1 MIEPMLQSIPDPF
14 DSYGPPKPEDQ
25 IFSIL
30 APLSIF
36 NASASPSPRAGTA
49 EIDPVSNIASPND
62 ISWSSD
68 HDDMDS
74 AASQWADVHTPTSS
88 PPLSAKSTATV
99 TINHATSPPSSS
111 RRASYPTSGNS
122 PLSPGRSSGG
132 MRKADSKLRKSLSA
146 IHEAVSSE
154 SSSVSRSSFESKS
167 RLPSVASDNHERES
181 SSDTLR
187 QPNSEANTSINGS
200 RNAFADDPIWGSHE
214 TSSSMTLH
222 GEENRKDSSTN
233 GVGRV
238 DNHKRDPELSGSG
251 LGQG

>member
-1 MIEPMLQSIPDPF
+1 MLQSIPDPF

-36 NASASPSPRAGTA
+36 NASASPSPRAGAA
-49 EIDPVSNIASPND
+49 EIDPMSNLASPND

-68 HDDMDS
+68 HDDMDN

-99 TINHATSPPSSS
+99 TMTNATSPPSSS
-111 RRASYPTSGNS
+111 RRASYPTGSGGS
-122 PLSPGRSSGG
+122 PLSPGRSPGG
-132 MRKADSKLRKSLSA
+132 IRKADSKLRKSLSA
-146 IHEAVSSE
+146 IHEAASSE

-167 RLPSVASDNHERES
+167 RLPSVTLDNHERES

-187 QPNSEANTSINGS
+187 QPNSEANKSINGS

-214 TSSSMTLH
+214 TSSSMTLR
-222 GEENRKDSSTN
+222 GDENRKDSSIN
-233 GVGRV
+233 GSGR
-238 DNHKRDPELSGSG
+238 DSRELDPELSGSG
-251 LGQG
+251 PGQG